1 MEANQIISEWKK
13 GKYHPLY
20 WFEGDESYLIDQ
32 LVDAAEQMILKE
44 EERAFNQVIHYGK
57 DSTWNEVMN
66 SCMRYPMFAEKQL
79 VILKE
84 AQQLKDIEKLE
95 SYFANP
101 LSSTILI
108 VAYKEKKIDGRSKFA
123 KLIQQKTVY
132 FSASKIKDAQLPVW
146 IQQYLHSKGYAATE
160 KAIYLLA
167 DHIGNDLS
175 RITNELEKLFIHAGE
190 RKKITEDDVEE
201 CIGISKEYNLFEFQ
215 HAIGKKNFSR
225 SIQILQYFEHNPK
238 AAPVQLILPV
248 LYSYFS
254 KVYMLASAKGDDKTI
269 ASQTG
274 INNWFL
280 KDYKQTAGLYGYEG
294 IEAALLL
301 LHEYNL
307 KSVGVN
313 AVGMEDADLL
323 KELLSKLM
331 YQR

>member
-1 MEANQIISEWKK
+1 LDVSQIISEWKK
-13 GKYHPLY
+13 GKCHPLY
-20 WFEGDESYLIDQ
+20 WFEGDESYMIDQ
-32 LVDAAEQMILKE
+32 LVDAAEQLLLKE

-57 DSTWNEVMN
+57 DSAVNEVIN
-66 SCMRYPMFAEKQL
+66 SCMRYPMFAERQL
-79 VILKE
+79 VVLKE

-95 SYFANP
+95 SYFTNP
-101 LSSTILI
+101 LISTILI

-123 KLIQQKTVY
+123 KLIQQKAVY
-132 FSASKIKDAQLPVW
+132 FSASKLKDTQLPSW
-146 IQQYLHSKGYAATE
+146 IQQFLQTRGYTATE
-160 KAIYLLA
+160 KAIYLIA

-175 RITNELEKLFIHAGE
+175 RIVNELEKLFIHTAE
-190 RKKITEDDVEE
+190 RKKINEDDVEE

-225 SIQILQYFEHNPK
+225 SVQILQYFEHNPK
-238 AAPVQLILPV
+238 AAPVQMILPV
-248 LYSYFS
+248 LYGYFS
-254 KVYMLASAKGDDKTI
+254 KVYMLASARGDDKTI

-274 INNWFL
+274 INSWFL

-307 KSVGVN
+307 KSVGVH
-313 AVGMEDADLL
+313 AAGIEDAELL

-331 YQR
+331 FQN